1 MGRCLLIEAKLPKY
15 LWKYAVLT
23 ASYIR
28 NRCYNVRLNKTRYEA
43 FTGAKPSVQNMN
55 IFGTAC
61 YAYVQEKK
69 KLDPRSEKGRFLG
82 YDKYSPAYFVYFP
95 ETHKI
100 KKVRRVV
107 FTNEFLQV
115 SEDVNQA
122 DYCDDDNYQTAIPGE
137 ERAELPQGE
146 NIPE

>member
-1 MGRCLLIEAKLPKY
+1 
-15 LWKYAVLT
+15 
-23 ASYIR
+23 
-28 NRCYNVRLNKTRYEA
+28 
-43 FTGAKPSVQNMN
+43 MN
-55 IFGTAC
+55 IFGTVC

-69 KLDPRSEKGRFLG
+69 KLDPSLEKGIFLG

-107 FTNEFLQV
+107 FTNDVLQV

-122 DYCDDDNYQTAIPGE
+122 DYCDDDNY
-137 ERAELPQGE
+137 
-146 NIPE
+146 

>member
-1 MGRCLLIEAKLPKY
+1 
-15 LWKYAVLT
+15 
-23 ASYIR
+23 
-28 NRCYNVRLNKTRYEA
+28 
-43 FTGAKPSVQNMN
+43 MN
-55 IFGTAC
+55 IFGTVC

-69 KLDPRSEKGRFLG
+69 KLHPRSEKGLFLG

-122 DYCDDDNYQTAIPGE
+122 DYRDDDNYQTTIPRE
-137 ERAELPQGE
+137 ERADLPQGE
-146 NIPE
+146 NIPELTRRYPVRKKETTRVFL

>member
-1 MGRCLLIEAKLPKY
+1 
-15 LWKYAVLT
+15 
-23 ASYIR
+23 
-28 NRCYNVRLNKTRYEA
+28 
-43 FTGAKPSVQNMN
+43 MN
-55 IFGTAC
+55 HDLRVWHQIFGHC
-61 YAYVQEKK
+61 NVQEKK
-69 KLDPRSEKGRFLG
+69 KLDPRSEKGLFLG

-122 DYCDDDNYQTAIPGE
+122 DFCDDNYQTAIPRE

-146 NIPE
+146 NIPESTRRYPGPITCEVMGGHFL